1 MLTAMTHPDDT
12 VPGHAGALTVAWNSL
27 TAALGVVMGLA
38 PHVLHH
44 VGLLAGAGLVSGL
57 AGNLAFAL
65 VGLLLSIPMLR
76 RLYRRFG
83 TWKAPTIAVLIFAAM
98 FTLSAVVIGPAISG
112 TSSTNQT
119 PGPSGP
125 SRTPAPEDHTSHHS
139 G

>member
-1 MLTAMTHPDDT
+1 
-12 VPGHAGALTVAWNSL
+12 
-27 TAALGVVMGLA
+27 
-38 PHVLHH
+38 
-44 VGLLAGAGLVSGL
+44 LVSGL
-57 AGNLAFAL
+57 AGNLTFAL

-83 TWKAPTIAVLIFAAM
+83 TWKAPAIAVVIFAAM

-112 TSSTNQT
+112 TSSTDQP

-125 SRTPAPEDHTSHHS
+125 SRAPAPEDHTSHHS